1 MTHGKC
7 IFLLYILLTILALT
21 NKLYFAE
28 INFLLIST
36 LLKGNKK
43 NELNAHEIT
52 EVSGGRM
59 YSPRLFLYGFAAA
72 VLGGA
77 IAVAGM
83 GTPITIG
90 GAALAAEGAA
100 AMSIGL
106 VGA

>member
-43 NELNAHEIT
+43 E
-52 EVSGGRM
+52 
-59 YSPRLFLYGFAAA
+59 
-72 VLGGA
+72 
-77 IAVAGM
+77 
-83 GTPITIG
+83 
-90 GAALAAEGAA
+90 
-100 AMSIGL
+100 
-106 VGA
+106 